1 MKKYKIKTKVKRVMI
16 CGSPAVIEG
25 LQKKA
30 ASLGMTL
37 SNMLRIAGIEY
48 TPKGDK

>member
-16 CGSPAVIEG
+16 CGAPAVIEG

-30 ASLGMTL
+30 ASLNMTL